1 MRNRWIRSLLSVF
14 CAGTVVVVVVLPLFE
29 FHYTRYIDND
39 PLISP
44 SVVVS
49 IQGNL
54 MRLEDGRS
62 VILDTRSGVVNDRV
76 SSLSNRVDLEIAQ
89 NGEDV
94 TIFVDEQYA
103 FCGDPFVMV
112 RWLFPPYRIPL
123 FPVDRPLNY
132 RGRVGT
138 GKLVGDVDSTA
149 DNA

>member
-1 MRNRWIRSLLSVF
+1 VIVF
-14 CAGTVVVVVVLPLFE
+14 VLPLFE
-29 FHYTRYIDND
+29 FHYTRYINND

-62 VILDTRSGVVNDRV
+62 VILDTRSGVVNDLV

-123 FPVDRPLNY
+123 FPDDRPLNY
-132 RGRVGT
+132 RKSVGT
-138 GKLVGDVDSTA
+138 GKLVEDAEITA

>member
-1 MRNRWIRSLLSVF
+1 MVVF
-14 CAGTVVVVVVLPLFE
+14 VLPLFE
-29 FHYTRYIDND
+29 FHYTRYINND

-49 IQGNL
+49 IQGNI

-62 VILDTRSGVVNDRV
+62 VILDTRSGVVNDLV

-103 FCGDPFVMV
+103 FCGDPFVKV

-123 FPVDRPLNY
+123 FPDDCPLNY
-132 RGRVGT
+132 RRSVGT
-138 GKLVGDVDSTA
+138 GKLVKDADSTP

>member
-1 MRNRWIRSLLSVF
+1 MIVF
-14 CAGTVVVVVVLPLFE
+14 VLPLFE
-29 FHYTRYIDND
+29 FHYTRYINND

-62 VILDTRSGVVNDRV
+62 VILDTRSGVVNDLV

-123 FPVDRPLNY
+123 FPDDRPLNY
-132 RGRVGT
+132 RKSVGT
-138 GKLVGDVDSTA
+138 GKLVEDAEITA